1 MFFYASKLLWPLVQ
15 PSNLLLLL
23 LLVAVL
29 GLLLGR
35 RRGAMPLLCGVTA
48 ILVVVGV
55 LPVGEWLLTPL
66 EERFPAVTE
75 LPDRVDGVIVLGG
88 AVELPIAED
97 RHQIALND
105 HAERLT
111 ALIELGRRYPDAR
124 LVFTGGEDWLAGT
137 TLTEAEVVREFCRR
151 QQFDPARVVF
161 ESRARNT
168 YENALFSKQLVHPRP
183 GERWLLITSAAH
195 MPRAIGVFRAVE
207 WPVTAYPVD
216 YETTARYPPWRK
228 FDTARRLYEFD
239 DAIKAWVGLLAYRL
253 SGRISALLPAP

>member
-1 MFFYASKLLWPLVQ
+1 MFVYVSKLLWLVIQ
-15 PSNLLLLL
+15 PSSLLLLL

-35 RRGAMPLLCGVTA
+35 RRIAMPLLCGVTA
-48 ILVVVGV
+48 ILVVVVV

-66 EERFPAVTE
+66 EDRFPAVTE

-88 AVELPIAED
+88 AVELPVAED

-105 HAERLT
+105 RAERLT

-137 TLTEAEVVREFCRR
+137 TLTEAEVVREFWRR
-151 QQFDPARVVF
+151 QQFDLARVLF
-161 ESRARNT
+161 ESRSRNT
-168 YENALFSKQLVHPRP
+168 YENGLFSRELVDPRP
-183 GERWLLITSAAH
+183 GERWLLVTSAAH
-195 MPRAIGVFRAVE
+195 MPRAIGVFRAVG
-207 WPVTAYPVD
+207 WPVSAYPVD
-216 YETTARYPPWRK
+216 YQTTGLYPLWRG
-228 FDTARRLYEFD
+228 FDTSRRLKEFD

-253 SGRISALLPAP
+253 SGRTSALLPAP

>member
-1 MFFYASKLLWPLVQ
+1 MFFYASKVLWLLIQ

-35 RRGAMPLLCGVTA
+35 RRFAMPLLCGVTA

-66 EERFPAVTE
+66 EDRFPAVSE
-75 LPDRVDGVIVLGG
+75 LPDRVDGVIMLGG
-88 AVELPIAED
+88 AVDLPVAED

-111 ALIELGRRYPDAR
+111 TLIELARRYPDAR
-124 LVFTGGEDWLAGT
+124 LVFTGGQDWLAGT
-137 TLTEAEVVREFCRR
+137 TLSEAEGVREFYRR
-151 QQFDPARVVF
+151 QQFDTTRMVF
-161 ESRARNT
+161 ESRARDT
-168 YENALFSKQLVHPRP
+168 YQNAVFSKQLVHPRP
-183 GERWLLITSAAH
+183 GERWLLVTSAAH
-195 MPRAIGVFRAVE
+195 MPRAIGVFRAVG
-207 WPVTAYPVD
+207 WPVSAYPVD
-216 YETTARYPPWRK
+216 YQTTGRYPVWRG
-228 FDTARRLYEFD
+228 FDASRHLKEFD

-253 SGRISALLPAP
+253 SGRTSALLPAP